1 MTEENKVVNDNEE
14 TVDISDDEIAVLANK
29 EIRKRDN
36 EIIELK
42 KELAKLK
49 LYSDAE
55 ENQESD
61 ELSIEQY
68 KKIATIT
75 FTPKTFF
82 KFSICLYKLL
92 SPFSKYSIL
101 SFFIFSLS
109 IPPWYFIAF
118 IVATH
123 TTASG
128 LILAFLH
135 FISKNFSAPKSA
147 PNPASVIT

>member
-1 MTEENKVVNDNEE
+1 MIEENKAVNNNEE
-14 TVDISDDEIAVLANK
+14 TVDISDEEIAVLANK

-68 KKIATIT
+68 KKI
-75 FTPKTFF
+75 
-82 KFSICLYKLL
+82 L
-92 SPFSKYSIL
+92 SDGNASNYD
-101 SFFIFSLS
+101 
-109 IPPWYFIAF
+109 IA
-118 IVATH
+118 
-123 TTASG
+123 
-128 LILAFLH
+128 LAVTKIARH
-135 FISKNFSAPKSA
+135 EVENGR
-147 PNPASVIT
+147 PNPLGKDGGKVCDFFEDVINECAEDKSRFVSIYQAKIGADDKKTAMAYNKRKQER

>member
-1 MTEENKVVNDNEE
+1 MIEENKAVDNNGE

-55 ENQESD
+55 ENQKSD

-68 KKIATIT
+68 KKI
-75 FTPKTFF
+75 
-82 KFSICLYKLL
+82 L
-92 SPFSKYSIL
+92 SDGNASNYD
-101 SFFIFSLS
+101 
-109 IPPWYFIAF
+109 IA
-118 IVATH
+118 
-123 TTASG
+123 
-128 LILAFLH
+128 LAVTKDVIDECAEDKSR
-135 FISKNFSAPKSA
+135 FISIYQAKIGADDKKTAMAYNKRKQER
-147 PNPASVIT
+147 